1 MKTSLRSWLNFKNY
15 RTCCFREVNPTLR
28 KWTRRLTIL
37 AIIFITLGFIV
48 WRGLIWFAERAERF
62 TGAPLP
68 SCATASDNNFTDAIT
83 EARAHIQAMMAERQI
98 PGLAVA
104 VAKDGQ
110 LIWSEGFGC
119 ADREKQIL
127 ACPSTQFRI
136 ASVSKLITAAA
147 MAQLCEQGRLDLD
160 APIQTYVPT
169 FPDKGHPI
177 TARQLASHRSGIR
190 NYHDDSETVTTQHYS
205 SVTASLERFQ
215 NDPLMFEPDTE
226 SAYSSYGY
234 VLLSVVIEGA
244 AGEDFLSYIHRHIFE
259 PLGMAST
266 IECRADTTAPH
277 QASFYDNV
285 TPYSLD
291 GQVHPS
297 PFIDYSS
304 KWASGGFLSTAE
316 DLVKFGS
323 LHIPSMNAGFL
334 KTETLDL
341 MFTPRTPRV
350 GIVGQG
356 LGWMSL
362 FDLHLRRVHLHFG
375 ATSGGTSVLINY
387 PGQRVSIAIL
397 ANLGHAKF
405 PFARLMGVTNPF
417 LNDPSLYVVV
427 AFVGIGILIG
437 ALILFCS
444 CKKRTILT
452 RLFAR
457 LKFY

>member
-1 MKTSLRSWLNFKNY
+1 M
-15 RTCCFREVNPTLR
+15 
-28 KWTRRLTIL
+28 
-37 AIIFITLGFIV
+37 GFIA
-48 WRGLIWFAERAERF
+48 WRGLIWFVERAEAF
-62 TGAPLP
+62 AGASLP
-68 SCATASDNNFTDAIT
+68 SCATVSDNNFTAAISQ
-83 EARAHIQAMMAERQI
+83 ARNHIQAMMAERQI

-104 VAKDGQ
+104 VAKGGQ
-110 LIWSEGFGC
+110 LIWSEGFGY
-119 ADREKQIL
+119 ANREKQIP
-127 ACPSTQFRI
+127 ACPQTQFRI

-147 MAQLCEQGRLDLD
+147 MAQLYEQGRLDLD
-160 APIQTYVPT
+160 AAVQKYVPT

-190 NYHDDSETVTTQHYS
+190 NYHDDSETVTTQHYE

-215 NDPLMFEPDTE
+215 NDPLMFEPDTK

-234 VLLSVVIEGA
+234 VLLSAVIEGA
-244 AGEDFLSYIHRHIFE
+244 SGEDFLPYVRRHIFE
-259 PLGMAST
+259 PLGMTST
-266 IECRADTTAPH
+266 IECRSDTAAPH

-323 LHIPSMNAGFL
+323 VHIPPMNAGFL

-341 MFTPRTPRV
+341 MFTPRTPRI

-375 ATSGGTSVLINY
+375 ATSGGSSVLINY
-387 PGQRVSIAIL
+387 PAQRVSVVIL

-405 PFARLMGVTNPF
+405 PFARLMGVVNPF
-417 LNDPSLYVVV
+417 LNDPSLYVV
-427 AFVGIGILIG
+427 AGFVSVWVIIA
-437 ALILFCS
+437 ALILFRYW
-444 CKKRTILT
+444 KRRASIIPVS
-452 RLFAR
+452 
-457 LKFY
+457 KFC

>member
-1 MKTSLRSWLNFKNY
+1 M
-15 RTCCFREVNPTLR
+15 NPVPR
-28 KWTRRLTIL
+28 KWLRRLIVLVLTL
-37 AIIFITLGFIV
+37 TTLGFIA
-48 WRGLIWFAERAERF
+48 WRGLTWFVERTEPFAGF
-62 TGAPLP
+62 PLP
-68 SCATASDNNFTDAIT
+68 SCGTISASNFTDAIAQ
-83 EARAHIQAMMAERQI
+83 ARHQVQAMMVERQI

-104 VAKDGQ
+104 VARDGQ
-110 LIWSEGFGC
+110 LIWSEGFGY
-119 ADREKQIL
+119 ADREKQTP
-127 ACPSTQFRI
+127 ACPHTQFRI

-147 MAQLCEQGRLDLD
+147 MAQLYEQGRLDLD
-160 APIQTYVPT
+160 APIQKYVPT

-190 NYHDDSETVTTQHYS
+190 TYYDDSETVTTQHYN

-234 VLLSVVIEGA
+234 VLLSAVIEGA
-244 AGEDFLSYIHRHIFE
+244 AGEDFLSYVRRQIFE
-259 PLGMAST
+259 PLAMRST
-266 IECRADTTAPH
+266 VACRSDTMTPH
-277 QASFYDNV
+277 QSSFYDNV

-304 KWASGGFLSTAE
+304 KWASGGFLSRAE

-323 LHIPSMNAGFL
+323 AHIPPMNSGFL
-334 KTETLDL
+334 KAATLDL
-341 MFTPRTPRV
+341 LFTPRTPRI

-375 ATSGGTSVLINY
+375 ATSGGTAVLINY
-387 PGQRVSIAIL
+387 PQQQLSVAIL

-405 PFARLMGVTNPF
+405 PFARLMGVVNPF
-417 LNDPSLYVVV
+417 LSDPSRYVVV
-427 AFVGIGILIG
+427 GFVLIWTSIG
-437 ALILFCS
+437 ALVLVRRLR
-444 CKKRTILT
+444 KRST
-452 RLFAR
+452 
-457 LKFY
+457 